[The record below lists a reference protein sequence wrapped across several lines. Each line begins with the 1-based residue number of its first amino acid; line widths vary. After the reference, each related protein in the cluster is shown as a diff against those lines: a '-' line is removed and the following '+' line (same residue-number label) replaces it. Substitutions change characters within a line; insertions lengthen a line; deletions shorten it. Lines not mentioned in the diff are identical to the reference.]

1 MSSRLLTIKTS
12 IVVFLML
19 SVLFAIPK
27 RIFAQSL
34 VDLAVHYVEGVPSED
49 EIAYDVNVY
58 LSVVDEVGNPVKGL
72 TIESLIVTEDSQNVQ
87 ITGLDL
93 VKDEP
98 INIVLAMD
106 VSGSMSGAGIAAAK
120 TAASNFV
127 SGLGVKDRVAI
138 VTFDENVNTLIDS
151 TTDHAAIRNK
161 ISTIESI
168 RGAGTCLYDAAFQ
181 AIQIAS
187 MLPSG
192 RRAVVL
198 FTDGVDET
206 ASGGRC
212 STHTSGDV
220 IDIASAGGTRTPIY
234 SLGMGGRI
242 DENTLERLAELTG
255 GRYLNSPDVTQLDA
269 VFLRLSDQ
277 LRSQYI
283 LTYNS
288 LAGPGA
294 HTLAVSVSSSGSQDS
309 DTRNFLLPAMPPRVT
324 ITSPLEGEAVS
335 GIIKTTA
342 VVSNQNKAV
351 AGVTFEIN
359 GTSIGTVA
367 AAPYE
372 LEINLDSYPAGKLT
386 LSSIVFGSDNQE
398 LSHNSIIL
406 EHVVSTGQVIASPV
420 PNQVVEQA
428 FPDILIPVGGVT
440 VLILALVLILFIRG
454 RQKKTPQESVE
465 EREFDFSKTYVGDY
479 GQDGQAIDVAKT
491 YVGDY
496 GDDGQEV
503 DVAKTYVG
511 DYGQDGQP
519 IEVAKTYVS
528 DYGENGKVFEVAKTY
543 VGEYGQDEPAVIPEE
558 NPSSE
563 INETYSQNN
572 KEGNPVV
579 AGLAEDILPFG
590 SLTVEFS
597 DDPTMIGHRF
607 DITSLLTTLGRSV
620 DNDIIFPKDNPVSRH
635 HAEISE
641 KRGLLYLMELR
652 QTDVSGISTPP
663 KFGSFINNT
672 QVGLSPILLKN
683 GDIISL
689 GKRVKLKFETSR
701 KVSGDDAVTYDGLE
715 ALDDSDKTKDEE

>member
-1 MSSRLLTIKTS
+1 MSRLHTIKIS

-19 SVLFAIPK
+19 GVLFAIPK
-27 RIFAQSL
+27 KTFAQSL
-34 VDLAVHYVEGVPSED
+34 VDLVVHYVEGVPSED

-72 TIESLIVTEDSQNVQ
+72 TIDSLIVTEDSQNVQ

-93 VKDEP
+93 VNDEP

-127 SGLGVKDRVAI
+127 SGLGANDRVAI
-138 VTFDENVNTLIDS
+138 VTFDENVKTLIDS
-151 TTDHAAIRNK
+151 TTDHAAVRNK

-187 MLPSG
+187 TLPSG

-255 GRYLNSPDVTQLDA
+255 GRYLNSPDATQLDG

-283 LTYNS
+283 LTYKS

-294 HTLAVSVSSSGSQDS
+294 HTLAVSAGSSGSQDS
-309 DTRNFLLPAMPPRVT
+309 DTRNFLLPAMLPRVT
-324 ITSPLEGEAVS
+324 ITSPLEGAAVA
-335 GIIKTTA
+335 GIIKAVA
-342 VVSNQNKAV
+342 VVSDQNKAV
-351 AGVTFEIN
+351 VGVTFEIN
-359 GTSIGTVA
+359 GTSVGTVTA
-367 AAPYE
+367 PPYE

-386 LSSIVFGSDNQE
+386 LSSTVFSTDNQE
-398 LSHNSIIL
+398 MSHNSISL
-406 EHVVSTGQVIASPV
+406 EHVISTGQVIASPIPERV
-420 PNQVVEQA
+420 FEQA
-428 FPDILIPVGGVT
+428 LPDISILVGGAT
-440 VLILALVLILFIRG
+440 VVILALILILFIRG
-454 RQKKTPQESVE
+454 RKKKTPQEPVE
-465 EREFDFSKTYVGDY
+465 EKEFDFSKTYVGDY
-479 GQDGQAIDVAKT
+479 GQDGQSIDVAKT

-496 GDDGQEV
+496 GDDGQAV
-503 DVAKTYVG
+503 DVSKTYVG
-511 DYGQDGQP
+511 DYGQDGQS

-543 VGEYGQDEPAVIPEE
+543 VGEYGQDEPVVITEE

-563 INETYSQNN
+563 IKEAHSGND
-572 KEGNPVV
+572 KEGIPVV
-579 AGLAEDILPFG
+579 TGPVENVLPFG

-607 DITSLLTTLGRSV
+607 DITSLLTTLGRSA

-641 KRGLLYLMELR
+641 RRGLLYLSELR
-652 QTDVSGISTPP
+652 QTDVSGVSIPS
-663 KFGSFINNT
+663 KFGTFINNT
-672 QVGLSPILLKN
+672 QLGPNPILLKN
-683 GDIISL
+683 GDIIGL

-701 KVSGDDAVTYDGLE
+701 KVSGDDAVTFDEME
-715 ALDDSDKTKDEE
+715 ALDDTEKTHD